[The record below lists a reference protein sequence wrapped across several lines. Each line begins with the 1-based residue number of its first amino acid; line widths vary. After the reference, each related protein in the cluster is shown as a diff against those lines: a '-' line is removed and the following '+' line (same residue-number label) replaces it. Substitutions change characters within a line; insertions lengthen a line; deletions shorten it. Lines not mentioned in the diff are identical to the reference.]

1 MVTTGFLLPRNNKV
15 FSNTHT
21 RSSRS
26 NKTSKTQWR
35 SGYRWK
41 FSGGKC
47 SMSHLTFLKP
57 SLTFTGETVKPH
69 KGQGVWCGRLGL
81 TLFYLER
88 WNNLSN
94 LKKVQDALNHVLKI
108 WTTRI
113 LSVKWLDGDC
123 CCKVVQATKL
133 QTVFR
138 GRICV
143 GYLHVDIT
151 GEQPGHPQPAGLLPI
166 MEMCS
171 CEPFANI

>member
-1 MVTTGFLLPRNNKV
+1 MVTTGFLLPRTNRV

-26 NKTSKTQWR
+26 NQTSKKQWQ

-41 FSGGKC
+41 LSEGKC
-47 SMSHLTFLKP
+47 STSHLMILKP
-57 SLTFTGETVKPH
+57 IHTFTDEIGKPH
-69 KGQGVWCGRLGL
+69 KGREVWWGRRRL

-88 WNNLSN
+88 WSNLSN

-108 WTTRI
+108 WMTKI
-113 LSVKWLDGDC
+113 LSVKWPDGDL

-133 QTVFR
+133 QTAFR
-138 GRICV
+138 GCICV
-143 GYLHVDIT
+143 GFLHVDIT

-166 MEMCS
+166 LQMCS